1 MKYNN
6 RMVCRI
12 WHGYTAFGNAD
23 AYEKL
28 LKEEIFVHI
37 RNREI
42 KGFKGIQL
50 LKRPRKKEV
59 EFITLMWF
67 DSITSVK
74 EFAGEDFAQAVV
86 PDKARKLLVRFDKR
100 SSHYEVLTHDM

>member
-1 MKYNN
+1 
-6 RMVCRI
+6 MVCRI

-37 RNREI
+37 RNRQI

-50 LKRPRKKEV
+50 LKRP
-59 EFITLMWF
+59 
-67 DSITSVK
+67 
-74 EFAGEDFAQAVV
+74 
-86 PDKARKLLVRFDKR
+86 RKLLVRFDKR